1 MSLSPQDIVEVE
13 LRQAMRGYATADVDD
28 LLRRVSETLQ
38 ARDDELAALRGRLEE
53 SQAKVAEAEAA
64 QRSVQQ
70 ALVTAH
76 AAAEQTLLRAEEEA
90 EALREGARRDLDVD
104 ADEAR
109 REWERIVEEGRA
121 AQQRQHEEFESARRR
136 LQAAYDEQRAE
147 LGERLD
153 LLRERLVVCEGFLRS
168 HIEEQE
174 QALDRILGRIE
185 EAGEP
190 AGSED
195 DDLPGTDPEP
205 SEVPQ
210 EPEAAAEPAPAE
222 APEPAATDVPGYAE
236 GRGPDTDELP
246 SVDVDAALA
255 GSSHAQADQDPT
267 ARDAAAGA
275 QDEGRSPDR

>member
-38 ARDDELAALRGRLEE
+38 ARDDELAELRARLAEAD
-53 SQAKVAEAEAA
+53 AKVAEAEAS

-76 AAAEQTLLRAEEEA
+76 AAAEQTLRRAEEEA

-121 AQQRQHEEFESARRR
+121 AQQRQHEEFESARKR
-136 LQAAYDEQRAE
+136 LQAAYDEQRGE

-174 QALDRILGRIE
+174 LALDRILGRIE

-190 AGSED
+190 VGSED
-195 DDLPGTDPEP
+195 DDLPETDPEAERSQAP
-205 SEVPQ
+205 DEPG
-210 EPEAAAEPAPAE
+210 EPEEPE
-222 APEPAATDVPGYAE
+222 
-236 GRGPDTDELP
+236 GPDTDELP
-246 SVDVDAALA
+246 SVDVDAVLA

-267 ARDAAAGA
+267 THDAS
-275 QDEGRSPDR
+275 DEALDDGQEEVASPDR